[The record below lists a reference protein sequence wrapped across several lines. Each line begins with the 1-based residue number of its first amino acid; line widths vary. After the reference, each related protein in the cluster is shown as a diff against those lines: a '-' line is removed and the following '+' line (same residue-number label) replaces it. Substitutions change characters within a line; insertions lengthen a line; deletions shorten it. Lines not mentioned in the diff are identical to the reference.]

1 MEDKPLNILLRLK
14 RSAFVF
20 PLAALAA
27 VAMLFISETAYYQST
42 QSMGALDTM
51 ATARNH
57 LLNLSRRIVDA
68 ESGQRG
74 YLLTGRREYLDPYR
88 DAFED
93 IDQALQWL
101 RDYYQKT
108 PSQAKAMQRL
118 ETLVQ
123 HKLSELDATMKLY
136 DEGKTEAWRTV
147 LLTDIGKEQMD
158 EIRGVS
164 QQLLAD
170 EARKDAAGRKDV
182 YDTLL
187 LNRIG
192 VAAMSAISLLAL
204 AMYLRQTAALETHR
218 RERQE
223 AIEAERDQL
232 EREVMRRTA
241 QLTELAQQLTEL
253 AQHLQT
259 AREDERSRLAREL
272 HDELGALLTA
282 AKLDAARIKSRL
294 GAGSPEA
301 TERLTHLNELLNNG
315 IALKRRIIEDLRPS
329 SLSNLG
335 LIAAL
340 EIQAREFAERSG
352 IEVSCRLE
360 PVQLKPAIEL
370 TAYRLVQE
378 AFTNIAKH
386 AQAHHVEVTLALRD
400 GVAEVCVRD
409 DGVGFDTG
417 KRRASAHG
425 LLGMR
430 YRVEAEGGRFA
441 LESATGQGTTIRASL
456 ALAEVTEA
464 EASSTQAA

>member
-27 VAMLFISETAYYQST
+27 VAMLFISETAYFQST
-42 QSMGALDTM
+42 RAMGALGTM
-51 ATARNH
+51 ATARNQ
-57 LLNLSRRIVDA
+57 LMNLSRRIVDA
-68 ESGQRG
+68 ETGQRG

-88 DAFED
+88 DASDD
-93 IDQALQWL
+93 IDHALKWL
-101 RDYYQKT
+101 HSYYAKT
-108 PSQAKAMQRL
+108 PAQAQAMQRL
-118 ETLVQ
+118 ATLVQ
-123 HKLSELDATMKLY
+123 HKLSELEATMKLY
-136 DEGKTEAWRTV
+136 DEGKSEAWRTV

-164 QQLLAD
+164 EQLLAE

-204 AMYLRQTAALETHR
+204 AMYLRQTAALDAHR
-218 RERQE
+218 REREE
-223 AIEAERDQL
+223 AIEAERDRL
-232 EREVMRRTA
+232 EREVGRRTA
-241 QLTELAQQLTEL
+241 QLTDLAQQLKEL
-253 AQHLQT
+253 AQHLQG

-282 AKLDAARIKSRL
+282 AKLDVARIKSRL
-294 GAGSPEA
+294 GAGSPEVV
-301 TERLTHLNELLNNG
+301 ERLTHLVELLNNG

-352 IEVSCRLE
+352 LEVDCRLD
-360 PVQLKPAIEL
+360 PVSLKPSAEL
-370 TAYRLVQE
+370 TTYRLVQE
-378 AFTNIAKH
+378 AFTNIAKY
-386 AQAHHVEVTLALRD
+386 AQARKVEVSLVQN
-400 GVAEVCVRD
+400 GGSAEISVRD
-409 DGVGFDTG
+409 DGVGFDPT
-417 KRRASAHG
+417 RRSPSAHG

-441 LESATGQGTTIRASL
+441 LESAPGRGTRIHATLPL
-456 ALAEVTEA
+456 AA
-464 EASSTQAA
+464 